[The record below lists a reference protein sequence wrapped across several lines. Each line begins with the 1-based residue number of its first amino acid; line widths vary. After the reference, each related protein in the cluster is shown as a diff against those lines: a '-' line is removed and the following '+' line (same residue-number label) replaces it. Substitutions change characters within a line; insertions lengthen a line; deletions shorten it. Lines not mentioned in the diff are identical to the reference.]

1 MTTPDVFGACKA
13 DPTQLLTFMNNAA
26 DYIHKNQAGVLS
38 AYGFKIT
45 GKEEYVF
52 VERYVG

>member
-1 MTTPDVFGACKA
+1 
-13 DPTQLLTFMNNAA
+13 MNEAA
-26 DYIHKNQAGVLS
+26 DYINANQPGVLS

-52 VERYVG
+52 VER